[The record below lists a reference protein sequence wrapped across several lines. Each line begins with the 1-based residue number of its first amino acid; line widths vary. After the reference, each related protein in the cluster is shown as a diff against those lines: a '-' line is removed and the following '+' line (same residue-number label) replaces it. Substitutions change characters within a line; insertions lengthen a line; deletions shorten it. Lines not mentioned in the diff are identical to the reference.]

1 MYDVIIIGAGPAGLT
16 AGIYSLRAN
25 LKVLILEGNGIGGQ
39 IASSPKVENYPGLKS
54 VSGYE
59 LANSFYEQY
68 SSLGGELLFETVTSF
83 KDGKI
88 KEVITDENAYKAKSI
103 IIATGAHHR
112 KLNIEREDEL
122 SGISYCSTCD
132 GAFYKDLTVA
142 VVGGANSA
150 VTSAL
155 YLSNISKKVYILY
168 RGDVL
173 RAEKTLCDKVADKDN
188 IEVKYHTVVQKLIGE
203 ENLEAIEVLCNN
215 IVETIKVDGL
225 FVSIGMDANNELFK
239 DVLDMSDKGYAKSD
253 DTKTSLE
260 GIFVAGDIR
269 GKSVRQL
276 TTATSDGTIASINA
290 INYINELKM

>member
-25 LKVLILEGNGIGGQ
+25 LKVLILESNGIGGQ

-68 SSLGGELLFETVTSF
+68 KYLGGELIFETVTSF
-83 KDGKI
+83 NSGKI
-88 KEVITDENAYKAKSI
+88 KEVITDDNTYKTKSI

-112 KLNIEREDEL
+112 KLNIDREDEL
-122 SGISYCSTCD
+122 MGISYCPTCD

-155 YLSNISKKVYILY
+155 YLSNIAKKVYILY
-168 RGDVL
+168 RGDAL
-173 RAEKTLCDKVADKDN
+173 RAEKALCDRVANKDN

-203 ENLEAIEVLCNN
+203 ENLESIEVLCNN
-215 IVETIKVDGL
+215 SVETIKIDGL

-239 DVLDMSDKGYAKSD
+239 NILKITESGYAKSD

-260 GIFVAGDIR
+260 GIFIAGDIR
-269 GKSVRQL
+269 DKMIRQL
-276 TTATSDGTIASINA
+276 TTATSDGTIAAINA
-290 INYINELKM
+290 INYINKEK